1 MGAGKERPLFPALD
15 IVRGF
20 ATVTVVIYH
29 VIECTRWAV
38 FRCRPRC
45 WARYDMELVDV
56 LEEKWR

>member
-45 WARYDMELVDV
+45 WARYDME
-56 LEEKWR
+56 